1 MTIVKS
7 VVWARAKL
15 FYIDIRVLK
24 QLWAKTDEKSRG
36 KLIDIAKNHKIG
48 STTAWKHCKEH
59 INWRAVRK
67 KKHFEGFFV
76 AFPRQSHSIVNF
88 FDFEL
93 NVPLEGE
100 QKRESVH
107 NNKPTNPIELFK

>member
-67 KKHFEGFFV
+67 KNISK
-76 AFPRQSHSIVNF
+76 
-88 FDFEL
+88 DFL
-93 NVPLEGE
+93 WPFLDS
-100 QKRESVH
+100 RIRS
-107 NNKPTNPIELFK
+107 